1 MNLMQKIALVWERV
15 SLVQRALLI
24 AILLTFVVVGGLLT
38 QWARQPDMRTL
49 YSDLAAE
56 EASKITEKI
65 SEKDVPYE
73 LRNGGATI
81 LVPKQYVYQLR
92 LDMAKEGLPS
102 GEQKGY
108 KLFENQRI
116 SQSPLVENVNLKR
129 ALQEELAKSIQM
141 IDGISHARVHIVS
154 SKQTLFTTKAGQTTA
169 SVVVR
174 LKPGHK
180 LTGTNVVA
188 ITHLVSGSVEGLN
201 TEGVSVINSQGQ
213 LLTSESDNIMA
224 SGASTVQDYRERVE
238 SNLAHK
244 AEQMLTTVLGPG
256 RAIVKVSAV
265 IDMNSINIVRKILD
279 PKGVITKEEIQ
290 ESSKPVGGGEGNQ
303 AVGKETDGTTLSE
316 FAIGETVETRVELP
330 GKIISL
336 SVAAFVDLSPP
347 DVNEAEIAAGAE
359 VTPIMAKADV
369 EDVIKN
375 AIGLKSTDSL
385 KVVDKRFYRSNEPL
399 LEEEAS
405 NWPRYIAIARQS
417 SLGIM
422 AICALIVLKIFSGAK
437 TKVSSASAVATT
449 HQLAGAG
456 TAGLLPAGSGAENI
470 DNSMALR
477 GHISDALQNN
487 PEQVKQ
493 LFASW
498 LAETEE

>member
-49 YSDLAAE
+49 YSDLSAE

-73 LRNGGATI
+73 LRNGGTTI
-81 LVPKQYVYQLR
+81 LVPKQHVYQLR

-180 LTGTNVVA
+180 LTGTNVAA

-213 LLTSESDNIMA
+213 LLTGESGNSLA

-265 IDMNSINIVRKILD
+265 IDMNSINIVKKVFE
-279 PKGVITKEEIQ
+279 PKGVKIKEEIQ
-290 ESSKPVGGGEGNQ
+290 ESSKPVVGGEENQ
-303 AVGKETDGTTLSE
+303 SVGKETEGTINTEYSL
-316 FAIGETVETRVELP
+316 GETIETRVELP
-330 GKIISL
+330 GKIMSL
-336 SVAAFVDLSPP
+336 SVAAFVDLTPP
-347 DVNEAEIAAGAE
+347 DVNMADSGAEI
-359 VTPIMAKADV
+359 TPIMAKAEV
-369 EDVIKN
+369 EEAIRN
-375 AIGLKSTDSL
+375 AIGLKSTDAL
-385 KVVDKRFYRSNEPL
+385 TVVDKRFYRSNVPI
-399 LEEEAS
+399 LEEEVS

-437 TKVSSASAVATT
+437 TKVSSASPIPTT
-449 HQLAGAG
+449 HQLAGGG
-456 TAGLLPAGSGAENI
+456 TAGLLPAGSGADNM

-498 LAETEE
+498 LEEKEE

>member
-38 QWARQPDMRTL
+38 QWARRPDMRTL

-73 LRNGGATI
+73 LRNGGTTI
-81 LVPKQYVYQLR
+81 LVPKQHVYQLR
-92 LDMAKEGLPS
+92 IDLAQEGLPS
-102 GEQKGY
+102 GEQAGY
-108 KLFENQRI
+108 KLFDNQRI

-154 SKQTLFTTKAGQTTA
+154 SEQSLFAKAGRTTA

-174 LKPGHK
+174 LKPGHN
-180 LTGTNVVA
+180 LTGTNVAA
-188 ITHLVSGSVEGLN
+188 ITHLVSGSVESLDS
-201 TEGVSVINSQGQ
+201 EGVSVINSQGQ
-213 LLTSESDNIMA
+213 LLTGESDNTLA

-244 AEQMLTTVLGPG
+244 AEQMLTTVLGQG

-265 IDMNSINIVRKILD
+265 IDMNSINIVKKVFE
-279 PKGVITKEEIQ
+279 PKGVKIKEEIQ
-290 ESSKPVGGGEGNQ
+290 ESSKPVSGGDENQ
-303 AVGKETDGTTLSE
+303 AVGKETEGTINTEYSL
-316 FAIGETVETRVELP
+316 GETVETRVELP
-330 GKIISL
+330 GKIMSL
-336 SVAAFVDLSPP
+336 SVAAFVDLTPP
-347 DVNEAEIAAGAE
+347 DVNMADSGAEI
-359 VTPIMAKADV
+359 TPIMAKAEV
-369 EDVIKN
+369 EEAIRN
-375 AIGLKSTDSL
+375 AIGLKSTDAL
-385 KVVDKRFYRSNEPL
+385 TVVDKRFYRSNEPV
-399 LEEEAS
+399 LEEESS

-437 TKVSSASAVATT
+437 TKVSSASPLPTT
-449 HQLAGAG
+449 HQLAGSG
-456 TAGLLPAGSGAENI
+456 TAGLLPAGSGGDNM

-498 LAETEE
+498 LEETEE

>member
-49 YSDLAAE
+49 YSDLAAG

-73 LRNGGATI
+73 LRNGGTTI

-92 LDMAKEGLPS
+92 IDMAKEGMPS

-108 KLFENQRI
+108 KIFDNQRI
-116 SQSPLVENVNLKR
+116 SKSPLVENINLKR

-154 SKQTLFTTKAGQTTA
+154 SEQSLFAKAGRTTA

-174 LKPGHK
+174 LKPGHS
-180 LTGTNVVA
+180 LTGTNVAA

-213 LLTSESDNIMA
+213 LLSGESDNPLA

-238 SNLAHK
+238 TNLSHK

-256 RAIVKVSAV
+256 RAIVKVSAIV
-265 IDMNSINIVRKILD
+265 DMNSINIVKEAYD
-279 PKGVITKEEIQ
+279 KKGVPLKEETT
-290 ESSKPVGGGEGNQ
+290 ESVKTTPSSESNET
-303 AVGKETDGTTLSE
+303 VGKETDSTIITEYLTGK
-316 FAIGETVETRVELP
+316 TVETHVQLP
-330 GKIISL
+330 GKIVSL
-336 SVAAFVDLSPP
+336 SVAAFVDLTPP
-347 DVNEAEIAAGAE
+347 DVNEADSGTEI
-359 VTPIMAKADV
+359 TPIMALADV
-369 EDVIKN
+369 EEAIRN
-375 AIGLKSTDSL
+375 AIGLKSTDAL
-385 KVVDKRFYRSNEPL
+385 KVVNKRFYRPNDPIV
-399 LEEEAS
+399 EEEGS

-437 TKVSSASAVATT
+437 TKVSSSSPVPTT
-449 HQLAGAG
+449 HQLAGSE
-456 TAGLLPAGSGAENI
+456 TAGLLPAAAGA
-470 DNSMALR
+470 NSMGNSIALR
-477 GHISDALQNN
+477 GHIAEALQNN

-498 LAETEE
+498 LEETEE

>member
-1 MNLMQKIALVWERV
+1 MNLMQKIALIWERV

-24 AILLTFVVVGGLLT
+24 AILLTFVVVVGLLT

-49 YSDLAAE
+49 YTDLAAE
-56 EASKITEKI
+56 EASKITENI
-65 SEKDVPYE
+65 SEKDIEYE
-73 LRNGGATI
+73 LRNGGTTI

-92 LDMAKEGLPS
+92 IDMAKEGLPS

-141 IDGISHARVHIVS
+141 IDGISHARVHIVT
-154 SKQTLFTTKAGQTTA
+154 SKQTLFTKQAGQTTA

-180 LTGTNVVA
+180 LTGTNVAA

-213 LLTSESDNIMA
+213 LLTSESDNTLA

-238 SNLAHK
+238 TNLAHK

-265 IDMNSINIVRKILD
+265 IDMNSINTVKKVFA
-279 PKGVITKEEIQ
+279 PKGVIKKEEIQ
-290 ESSKPVGGGEGNQ
+290 ESTKPVGGGDGNQ
-303 AVGKETDGTTLSE
+303 AAGKETEGTTMSE
-316 FAIGETVETRVELP
+316 YSIGETIETRVELP
-330 GKIISL
+330 GKIMSL
-336 SVAAFVDLSPP
+336 SVAAFVDLTPP
-347 DVNEAEIAAGAE
+347 DVNESDSGIEI
-359 VTPIMAKADV
+359 TPIMAKADV
-369 EDVIKN
+369 EEVIRN
-375 AIGLKSTDSL
+375 AIGLKSTDAL
-385 KVVDKRFYRSNEPL
+385 KVVNKRFYHPKEPL
-399 LEEEAS
+399 LEEEPS

-437 TKVSSASAVATT
+437 KRVSSPSPAPTT
-449 HQLAGAG
+449 HQLTGTGA
-456 TAGLLPAGSGAENI
+456 AGLLPAAAGAENMV
-470 DNSMALR
+470 NSMALR
-477 GHISDALQNN
+477 RHIAETLQNN

-498 LAETEE
+498 LEETEE

>member
-1 MNLMQKIALVWERV
+1 MNLMQKMALVWERV

-49 YSDLAAE
+49 YSDLSAE

-65 SEKDVPYE
+65 SEKDVAYE
-73 LRNGGATI
+73 LRNGGTTI

-108 KLFENQRI
+108 KLFDNQRI

-154 SKQTLFTTKAGQTTA
+154 SKQTLFTTQAGQTTA
-169 SVVVR
+169 SVIVR
-174 LKPGHK
+174 LKPGHS
-180 LTGTNVVA
+180 LTGTNVAA

-213 LLTSESDNIMA
+213 LLTGESGNSLA
-224 SGASTVQDYRERVE
+224 SSASTVHDYRERVE
-238 SNLAHK
+238 SNLSHK

-265 IDMNSINIVRKILD
+265 IDMNSINIVKKVFE
-279 PKGVITKEEIQ
+279 PKGVISKEEIQ
-290 ESSKPVGGGEGNQ
+290 ESSKPVGGGDESQ
-303 AVGKETDGTTLSE
+303 AVGKETEGTINTEYAL
-316 FAIGETVETRVELP
+316 GETIETRVELP
-330 GKIISL
+330 GKIMSL
-336 SVAAFVDLSPP
+336 SVAAFVDLTPP
-347 DVNEAEIAAGAE
+347 DVNEAEIAAGAD
-359 VTPIMAKADV
+359 VTPIMPLADV

-375 AIGLKSTDSL
+375 AIGLKSTDAL
-385 KVVDKRFYRSNEPL
+385 KVVNKRFYRPKQSF
-399 LEEEAS
+399 LEEEPS

-437 TKVSSASAVATT
+437 TKVSSASPVPTT
-449 HQLAGAG
+449 HQLAGAK
-456 TAGLLPAGSGAENI
+456 TAGLLPAGAENM

-477 GHISDALQNN
+477 GHIAQALQNN

-498 LAETEE
+498 LEETEE